1 MKQTNTEKISRNDPE
16 LDTLL
21 DQMAEDV
28 PPMPA
33 DFHGKW
39 MDAIR
44 TEAKQSIP
52 VMEEKEEKKPVS
64 LVRWTRILS
73 VAAMFVFLIGGTI
86 LYRNSRGSL
95 MPALSAEKK
104 ETAVMM
110 EMAVTAGEK
119 PETEMTEEAA
129 DSEAYDPM
137 KDTGIMSLSAN
148 IPMAAASDAEAG
160 DSKTYGAVANEAPA
174 MAMGAAVEEEA
185 AYEEADAAE
194 EPMPVLAATSMP
206 AAEPVP
212 EPEETGTADK
222 PEITEAEQP
231 GLLQQA
237 GEFFTDM
244 GDFLLAALPYLA
256 VLAVP
261 AVAALLLGRRK
272 KQKKH

>member
-1 MKQTNTEKISRNDPE
+1 MKQTDTEKMLQNDPE
-16 LDTLL
+16 LDALL

-33 DFHGKW
+33 DFHDNW
-39 MDAIR
+39 MSAIR
-44 TEAKQSIP
+44 AEAKQDVP
-52 VMEEKEEKKPVS
+52 VMEEKEEKKPIS

-73 VAAMFVFLIGGTI
+73 VAAMFVFLVGGTL
-86 LYRNSRGSL
+86 LYRNTKGTM
-95 MPALSAEKK
+95 MPAMSAEKK
-104 ETAVMM
+104 EAAVMTQ
-110 EMAVTAGEK
+110 MADTAGEE
-119 PETEMTEEAA
+119 PEAAVEEAE
-129 DSEAYDPM
+129 SEAYDLSQ
-137 KDTGIMSLSAN
+137 DAGTMSLSAS

-185 AYEEADAAE
+185 AYEAAEAAE
-194 EPMPVLAATSMP
+194 EPMPVPAATSMP

-212 EPEETGTADK
+212 EPDETGTADK

-261 AVAALLLGRRK
+261 AVAALLLNRRK
-272 KQKKH
+272 RHKGN